1 MMRHEG
7 AARLEI
13 IITALFAFVV
23 YLQAQN
29 AHQYATLLQALD
41 RSQSNQ
47 AELLGLYRRTFEA
60 ARSTPETQP
69 HHFYQEHDEI
79 ARNAPRAPTRNLHDR
94 HYTGPCELTLPRPA
108 AGIWLQ
114 PMEPKHDHHQHGAAI
129 IAVILALAIAMLI
142 PSNNENS
149 YAAYSNARPEHQTV
163 PNQDPS
169 HKNPD
174 RRKRSDSQHPR
185 ARVNGQRAP
194 RTNR

>member
-1 MMRHEG
+1 MMRNEG

-69 HHFYQEHDEI
+69 HHFYQKHDGT
-79 ARNAPRAPTRNLHDR
+79 ARNAPRAPTRNLQDR

-108 AGIWLQ
+108 AGICLQ

-129 IAVILALAIAMLI
+129 IALTLALAIAMFMPSVSEFMRRIFKMPDPNTRQCPIRI
-142 PSNNENS
+142 PVTKIPMEEKEATANIREQ
-149 YAAYSNARPEHQTV
+149 E
-163 PNQDPS
+163 
-169 HKNPD
+169 
-174 RRKRSDSQHPR
+174 
-185 ARVNGQRAP
+185 
-194 RTNR
+194 

>member
-1 MMRHEG
+1 MRNEG

-13 IITALFAFVV
+13 IIAALFAFVV

-47 AELLGLYRRTFEA
+47 AELFGLYRRTFEA

-108 AGIWLQ
+108 ARIWLQ
-114 PMEPKHDHHQHGAAI
+114 PGMEPKHDHHLGIDCYIKMKNLNKRLYQGASTQHCLWLTGSSTSGAHRRLPAGRRVDCTAAGACLRQ
-129 IAVILALAIAMLI
+129 AVAL
-142 PSNNENS
+142 
-149 YAAYSNARPEHQTV
+149 
-163 PNQDPS
+163 
-169 HKNPD
+169 
-174 RRKRSDSQHPR
+174 
-185 ARVNGQRAP
+185 
-194 RTNR
+194 

>member
-1 MMRHEG
+1 MMRNEG

-41 RSQSNQ
+41 RSQSIQ

-69 HHFYQEHDEI
+69 HHFYQEHDGI

-108 AGIWLQ
+108 AEIWLQ
-114 PMEPKHDHHQHGAAI
+114 PGMEPKHDHHQHGAAI
-129 IAVILALAIAMLI
+129 IAVILALAIAMFI
-142 PSNNENS
+142 PSNNEFIRRIFKCQTRTPDS
-149 YAAYSNARPEHQTV
+149 AQSGSQSQKSTCAAVEASP
-163 PNQDPS
+163 
-169 HKNPD
+169 
-174 RRKRSDSQHPR
+174 RR
-185 ARVNGQRAP
+185 
-194 RTNR
+194 